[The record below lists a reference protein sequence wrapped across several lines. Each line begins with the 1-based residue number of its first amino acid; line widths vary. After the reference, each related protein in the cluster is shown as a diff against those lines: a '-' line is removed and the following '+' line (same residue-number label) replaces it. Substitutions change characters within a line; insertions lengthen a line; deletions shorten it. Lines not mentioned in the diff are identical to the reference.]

1 MRRGR
6 VWSTLLALVVTA
18 SSAGAAR
25 AASNV
30 ELPRAGQVGISLQG
44 GYGTML
50 ESGVV
55 GETFGSGPSY
65 AIRLRYRMRYER
77 GIGLS
82 FENHSL
88 DARQTFAWNPAQPE
102 SVNADKLSLILS
114 GFEVYQLF
122 GTRTKTTK
130 LLSLGL
136 GLAQMR
142 SEMNSGETEL
152 DGPTSGDG
160 IYLSAG
166 AGIERFFYRSF
177 AWDLSMHYFAIFKDG
192 NANHDVQAALGVIF
206 YAGY

>member
-1 MRRGR
+1 MRR
-6 VWSTLLALVVTA
+6 WETWIFALALLVPALPA
-18 SSAGAAR
+18 SAA
-25 AASNV
+25 NV

-50 ESGVV
+50 ETGVV
-55 GETFGSGPSY
+55 GETFGNGPSY

-88 DARQTFAWNPAQPE
+88 EARNKVAYDPADPDSANPE
-102 SVNADKLSLILS
+102 KLSLILS

-122 GTRTKTTK
+122 GTRTRTVK

-136 GLAQMR
+136 GLAQLR
-142 SEMNSGETEL
+142 TELNSDETEL

-160 IYLSAG
+160 LFLSAG
-166 AGIERFFYRSF
+166 AGIERFFYRSW
-177 AWDLSMHYFAIFKDG
+177 AWDLSMRYYAVFKDG
-192 NANHDVQAALGVIF
+192 EVSHDLQAALGLVI

>member
-1 MRRGR
+1 MRR
-6 VWSTLLALVVTA
+6 WETWIFALALLVPALPA
-18 SSAGAAR
+18 SAA
-25 AASNV
+25 NV

-44 GYGTML
+44 GYGTIL
-50 ESGVV
+50 ETGVI
-55 GETFGSGPSY
+55 GETFGPGPSY

-88 DARQTFAWNPAQPE
+88 EARTKIAYDPANPDSANP
-102 SVNADKLSLILS
+102 DRLKLILS

-122 GTRTKTTK
+122 GTRTRTVK

-136 GLAQMR
+136 GLAQLR
-142 SEMNSGETEL
+142 TELNSDETEL

-160 IYLSAG
+160 LYLSAG
-166 AGIERFFYRSF
+166 AGIERFFYRSW
-177 AWDLSMHYFAIFKDG
+177 AWDLSMRYFAVFKDG
-192 NANHDVQAALGVIF
+192 EVSHDLQAALGLVI